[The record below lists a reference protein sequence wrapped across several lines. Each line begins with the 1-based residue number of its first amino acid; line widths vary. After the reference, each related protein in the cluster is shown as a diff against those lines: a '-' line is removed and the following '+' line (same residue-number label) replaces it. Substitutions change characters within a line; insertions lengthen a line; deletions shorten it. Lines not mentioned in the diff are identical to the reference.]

1 MTVLVDV
8 LTPLAAHL
16 PSPHP
21 TALARQLGQVA
32 GGRGDPADA
41 GVALA
46 TVRLWSR
53 VHGLVGLEI
62 GGNTA
67 SMGLD
72 AGLLLDAE
80 VTAVLDGSG

>member
-1 MTVLVDV
+1 
-8 LTPLAAHL
+8 
-16 PSPHP
+16 
-21 TALARQLGQVA
+21 
-32 GGRGDPADA
+32 
-41 GVALA
+41 
-46 TVRLWSR
+46 